1 MNSPRH
7 QLTDKIIDKMRQKG
21 IKPTHLRGY
30 FGSGAIRRFQKYKAP
45 FVTLHA
51 IEDVVDEMFTKQPNK

>member
-7 QLTDKIIDKMRQKG
+7 QLTDKILAQMRAKG

-30 FGSGAIRRFQKYKAP
+30 FCATAIRRFQDYKAP

-51 IEDVVDEMFTKQPNK
+51 IEDVVDNMEAK

>member
-7 QLTDKIIDKMRQKG
+7 QLTDKILDKMRAKG

-30 FGSGAIRRFQKYKAP
+30 FGKVAIRRFQDYKAP

-51 IEDVVDEMFTKQPNK
+51 IEDVVETMESK